1 MQSITQL
8 LQELGLSIDGVSL
21 KRLKK
26 AIETVNRGRVKKYV
40 FVPSGRV
47 TWIVVGKK
55 RDYWVIPRLYCS
67 CDDFYVNV
75 ISRRSAPLCYHLLAQ
90 AIAERVGKYDVFE
103 VSDEE
108 GERLEEE
115 WRRVQ

>member
-1 MQSITQL
+1 MRSIMQL
-8 LQELGLSIDGVSL
+8 LQELGLPIDDVSL

-47 TWIVVGKK
+47 TWIVVGRR

-67 CDDFYVNV
+67 CDDFYINV

-90 AIAERVGKYDVFE
+90 AIAEKLGKYDVFN

-108 GERLEEE
+108 GKRLEEE
-115 WRRVQ
+115 WRKVQ

>member
-1 MQSITQL
+1 MQVL
-8 LQELGLSIDGVSL
+8 RELDLPIDGTSL

-26 AIETVNRGRVKKYV
+26 AIDAVDRGRVKKYV

-47 TWIVVGKK
+47 TWIVVGRK

-67 CDDFYVNV
+67 CDDFYINV
-75 ISRRSAPLCYHLLAQ
+75 ISRKSTPLCYHLLAQ
-90 AIAERVGKYDVFE
+90 AIAERTGRYDVFN

-115 WRRVQ
+115 WRRVL

>member
-1 MQSITQL
+1 MQVL
-8 LQELGLSIDGVSL
+8 RELDLPIDGTSL

-26 AIETVNRGRVKKYV
+26 AIDAVDRG
-40 FVPSGRV
+40 
-47 TWIVVGKK
+47 IVVGRK

-67 CDDFYVNV
+67 CDDFYINV
-75 ISRRSAPLCYHLLAQ
+75 ISRKSTPLCYHLLAQ
-90 AIAERVGKYDVFE
+90 AIAERTGKYDVFN

-115 WRRVQ
+115 WRRVL

>member
-1 MQSITQL
+1 MQV
-8 LQELGLSIDGVSL
+8 LQELGLQTDDASL

-26 AIETVNRGRVKKYV
+26 AIEVVSKRRVKKYV

-47 TWIVVGKK
+47 TWIVVGRRK
-55 RDYWVIPRLYCS
+55 DYWVIPRLYCS
-67 CDDFYVNV
+67 CDDFYINV

-90 AIAERVGKYDVFE
+90 AIAERTGKYDVFS

>member
-1 MQSITQL
+1 MQSIIQL
-8 LQELGLSIDGVSL
+8 LQELGLPIDDASL

-26 AIETVNRGRVKKYV
+26 AIETVNRGKVKKYV

-47 TWIVVGKK
+47 TWIVVGRR

-67 CDDFYVNV
+67 CDDFYINV
-75 ISRRSAPLCYHLLAQ
+75 ISKRSASLCYHLLAQ
-90 AIAERVGKYDVFE
+90 AIAEKLGKYDVFN

-108 GERLEEE
+108 GGRLEEE
-115 WRRVQ
+115 WRKVQ